1 MIILSNNIAKHPKH
15 CFLVHDADCE
25 AGKWGPPDC
34 SGVCDKCYNGG
45 ICDDQSGKCICPPG
59 FKGDHCLTGRS
70 DDEDYYCTPISVVLL
85 MLIGLGKQ

>member
-1 MIILSNNIAKHPKH
+1 MVILSDIAKHHKYCLLLHPI
-15 CFLVHDADCE
+15 DCE

-59 FKGDHCLTGRS
+59 FKGDHCLTGKS
-70 DDEDYYCTPISVVLL
+70 YEIVFPFVIII
-85 MLIGLGKQ
+85 LIIIII